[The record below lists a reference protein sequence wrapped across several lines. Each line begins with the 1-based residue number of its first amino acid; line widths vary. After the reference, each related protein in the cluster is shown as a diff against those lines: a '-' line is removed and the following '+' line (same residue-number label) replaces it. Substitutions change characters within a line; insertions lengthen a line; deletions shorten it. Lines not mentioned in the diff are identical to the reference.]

1 MPAPDLSGEFSKP
14 DPLTVLKA
22 FAAKMQQ
29 QQDSHDEMGEDG
41 MPFCIM
47 FLYEWADI
55 STPFLNQKGEIPQLL
70 RDINYAL
77 RNNQMG
83 TAGPGIFHA
92 TPENPLWQRIQSFI
106 QDTPP
111 APEEKLT
118 RTPRYTHQEQAF
130 PPGPGGTA

>member
-1 MPAPDLSGEFSKP
+1 MPAHHLSGEFSKP

-29 QQDSHDEMGEDG
+29 QQDLHEAMGEDG

-47 FLYEWADI
+47 FLPAWANI
-55 STPFLNQKGEIPQLL
+55 SAPFLNQKGEIPQLI
-70 RDINYAL
+70 RDIDDAL

-83 TAGPGIFHA
+83 TIGPGIFYA
-92 TPENPLWQRIQSFI
+92 TPENPLWQRIQSCI

-111 APEEKLT
+111 VEKAEIRPTREAPAAHASLT
-118 RTPRYTHQEQAF
+118 L
-130 PPGPGGTA
+130 

>member
-14 DPLTVLKA
+14 APLTVLKA

-29 QQDSHDEMGEDG
+29 QQDSHDEMGDDG

-47 FLYEWADI
+47 FLYDWADI
-55 STPFLNQKGEIPQLL
+55 SVPFLKQKGEIPELI
-70 RDINYAL
+70 RDIDHAL

-83 TAGPGIFHA
+83 TSGPGIFYA
-92 TPENPLWQRIQSFI
+92 TPENPLWQLIQSFI

-111 APEEKLT
+111 VEKSEIRPARETPAVHAALT
-118 RTPRYTHQEQAF
+118 L
-130 PPGPGGTA
+130 